1 MWATAVP
8 KYWIFTT
15 NLQFRKKLKFFTL
28 DFFRNAKNKSL
39 IYRYYFCHFQ
49 ISFLIPPEAI
59 PGRLGLLLT
68 LFLCLVNTLNSV
80 ARETPKASGATTAL
94 ADWIISCKVF
104 VLAAILEYAVLLFMG
119 RRASLRKKRTIAAAA
134 SDIERGMK
142 PGLAAKKWSD
152 QTLDKVAA
160 TILPVAFIAYSLI
173 FWGVDRQQPSDNT
186 SDVPPCF

>member
-1 MWATAVP
+1 MSFEN
-8 KYWIFTT
+8 K
-15 NLQFRKKLKFFTL
+15 QKFFTPK
-28 DFFRNAKNKSL
+28 FFRNPQNKSL
-39 IYRYYFCHFQ
+39 IYRYHFCHFQ

-68 LFLCLVNTLNSV
+68 LFLCLINTLNSV

-104 VLAAILEYAVLLFMG
+104 VLAAILEYAFLLFMG
-119 RRASLRKKRTIAAAA
+119 RRSSLRKKRTIAAA
-134 SDIERGMK
+134 DIERGMK

-160 TILPVAFIAYSLI
+160 TLLPVSFIAYSLI
-173 FWGVDRQQPSDNT
+173 FRGVDRPQPSDNM
-186 SDVPPCF
+186 SDVPPCLNG